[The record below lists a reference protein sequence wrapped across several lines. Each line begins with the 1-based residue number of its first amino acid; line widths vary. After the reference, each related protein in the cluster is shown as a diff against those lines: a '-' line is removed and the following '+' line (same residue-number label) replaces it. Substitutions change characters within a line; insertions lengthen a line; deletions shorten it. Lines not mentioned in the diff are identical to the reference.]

1 MYWRT
6 ARDPGELQAYIVDLA
21 LADAAQGMIS
31 PTAMR
36 SGFLLLYAISDA
48 LGADGGCF
56 SLDVSTGKYRRIAA
70 MPVRPQPVSSST
82 EGEAGDVEEDIA
94 S

>member
-6 ARDPGELQAYIVDLA
+6 ACDPGELQAYIADLA
-21 LADAAQGMIS
+21 LADAAQASVS

-48 LGADGGCF
+48 LSADGGCF

-70 MPVRPQPVSSST
+70 MPVRSQLVSSSN
-82 EGEAGDVEEDIA
+82 EGEAGDVEDDIA